1 MRYNAAFTGG
11 SSSPSILVLPSDSV
25 RDFDACALVIHK
37 NGSILTL
44 GTSLQVFGMFLAGWK
59 TTSSA
64 ISRMVQ
70 LLGSAEGKVIS
81 EQLIEELNREI
92 PESDQETLEQTPS
105 AMPSS
110 GILSRLPVTEATFL
124 EAIR

>member
-1 MRYNAAFTGG
+1 
-11 SSSPSILVLPSDSV
+11 
-25 RDFDACALVIHK
+25 
-37 NGSILTL
+37 
-44 GTSLQVFGMFLAGWK
+44 
-59 TTSSA
+59 
-64 ISRMVQ
+64 MVQ

-92 PESDQETLEQTPS
+92 PESDQQTLEQTPS

-110 GILSRLPVTEATFL
+110 AILSRLPVTEATFL